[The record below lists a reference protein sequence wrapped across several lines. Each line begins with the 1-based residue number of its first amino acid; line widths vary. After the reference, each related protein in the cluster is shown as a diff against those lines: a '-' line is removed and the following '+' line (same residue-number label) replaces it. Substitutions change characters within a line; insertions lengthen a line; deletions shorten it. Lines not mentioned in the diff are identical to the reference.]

1 MSFMKRLLDA
11 FDPQKFSNALVASQ
25 ASVQVNEWLEAL
37 GPERVEMA
45 VTSSLPVYKLMT
57 PEQIKV
63 LRANILEHKALILLV
78 LDKHLDFILDNMP
91 AWAQEIRQKHGKQG
105 DDWLLQQMEWL
116 EGIASGQPKMVIKA
130 RWDKPPGP

>member
-1 MSFMKRLLDA
+1 
-11 FDPQKFSNALVASQ
+11 
-25 ASVQVNEWLEAL
+25 
-37 GPERVEMA
+37 MA